1 MPLYGDTLMLTSHKI
16 FVAFSLILFTLF
28 FQGYILTNYSLFS
41 TLDAFN
47 QIFTVVFPFI
57 MSAFL
62 WCLLEQAKL
71 KWRTILKIM
80 LVMVG
85 FNMALGAVLVK
96 FTSLTDIYI
105 SREYS
110 KLNEDFLKANPAVVD
125 LPLYIEFKNNMD
137 KLDPVGL
144 SQTKKQ
150 YYDIKSVDEYMADL
164 IRVTTNNSNLTPLK
178 VKLTEIDSDHYISI
192 AEYQSFINVAKT
204 LPESKESQVYK
215 NIYSKIR

>member
-1 MPLYGDTLMLTSHKI
+1 MLTSHKI
-16 FVAFSLILFTLF
+16 FVAVSLTVFTLF

-41 TLDAFN
+41 TLDTFN
-47 QIFTVVFPFI
+47 KIFTVVFPFVVP
-57 MSAFL
+57 AFL

-80 LVMVG
+80 MVMVL
-85 FNMALGAVLVK
+85 FNMVLGAVLVK

-110 KLNEDFLKANPAVVD
+110 KLNEEFLKANPAVVD
-125 LPLYIEFKNNMD
+125 LPLYVDFKNNMD

-144 SQTKKQ
+144 SQAKKQ
-150 YYDIKSVDEYMADL
+150 YYDIKSVDEYMSDL
-164 IRVTTNNSNLTPLK
+164 IRITTNNSNLTPLK
-178 VKLTEIDSDHYISI
+178 LKLAEIDSDHYISI
-192 AEYQSFINVAKT
+192 EEYQSFINVTKT

-215 NIYSKIR
+215 NIYSKLR

>member
-1 MPLYGDTLMLTSHKI
+1 MLTSHKI
-16 FVAFSLILFTLF
+16 FVAVSLTVFTLF

-41 TLDAFN
+41 TLDTFN
-47 QIFTVVFPFI
+47 KIFTVVFPFV
-57 MSAFL
+57 MPAFL

-71 KWRTILKIM
+71 KWQTILKIM
-80 LVMVG
+80 VVMVL

-110 KLNEDFLKANPAVVD
+110 KLNEEFLKANPAVVD

-137 KLDPVGL
+137 KLDPVGFGKA
-144 SQTKKQ
+144 KKQ
-150 YYDIKSVDEYMADL
+150 YYDIKSVDEYMSDL
-164 IRVTTNNSNLTPLK
+164 IRITTNNSNLAPLK
-178 VKLTEIDSDHYISI
+178 VKLAEIDSDHYISME
-192 AEYQSFINVAKT
+192 EYQSFINVANT

-215 NIYSKIR
+215 NIYSKLR